1 MDIVT
6 YPIEFKDARSLSTE
20 IRFYIACER
29 VAGREL
35 LNIRP
40 ADPCSAS
47 RFINAATRLLRTMK
61 RSGAIQLYVFE
72 SELADSEKTESVFL
86 LNKYPVLASR
96 DVSETGIYVK
106 L

>member
-6 YPIEFKDARSLSTE
+6 YPIDFKDIRSLSTE
-20 IRFYIACER
+20 VKFYIACER

-40 ADPCSAS
+40 ADEQESA
-47 RFINAATRLLRTMK
+47 RFINAAVRLLKGMK
-61 RSGAIQLYVFE
+61 RSGMIQLFVFE
-72 SELADSEKTESVFL
+72 SELADPDKTESVFL
-86 LNKYPVLASR
+86 LNKFPELASR
-96 DVSETGIYVK
+96 EVSETGIYVK